1 VPGLEIIALIVLVP
15 VACAFSIPL
24 IALFQHHRRKMEEL
38 RQKEQRLIAADIQA
52 EFEKLRAEI
61 RDLRD
66 VTMQYDLSFDTAL
79 QQMEHRVAHL
89 ERPQYGQQHAVT
101 PTESILRA
109 GQK

>member
-1 VPGLEIIALIVLVP
+1 MPGLQILALIILVP
-15 VACAFSIPL
+15 VACVFSIPL
-24 IALFQHHRRKMEEL
+24 VALFQHHRRKMEEL

-89 ERPQYGQQHAVT
+89 ERPQYGKQQA
-101 PTESILRA
+101 ESPSENAIWGGR
-109 GQK
+109 K